1 MEPMSRVTARA
12 GGSFA
17 PGRAGYAGRMP
28 DPPTPTSAIC
38 GMFLSV
44 SPGDYVVRWDDD
56 GSLVAITAADF
67 DRDFEIIT

>member
-1 MEPMSRVTARA
+1 MDPMARVTARA

-17 PGRAGYAGRMP
+17 AARSGYAGQMP
-28 DPPTPTSAIC
+28 NPPTPTSAIC
-38 GMFLSV
+38 GLFLSV

-67 DRDFEIIT
+67 DRDFEIIL